1 MTGREPTK
9 GTVILP
15 AYNEADRLPDVLG
28 GISSCNLGLEVVVI
42 DDGSHDA
49 TAATARA
56 HGATVISH
64 PLNLGY
70 GAALQTGYKYALRT
84 QTGFLVQMDA
94 DGQHDPS
101 QIPLLVEPLLRGECD
116 LVIGSRFAEETGY
129 KMGAF
134 RSIGRRVMTGV
145 AHLAG
150 LQVTDPTSGFQAMNR
165 SMLERYASGDF
176 PADYPDVDVL
186 IRAHWGGCKVLERS
200 VEMSESL
207 RASTLHG
214 GTRSFYY
221 AYRMILSLLGA
232 AFARRSA

>member
-1 MTGREPTK
+1 MTANPSTN

-15 AYNEADRLPDVLG
+15 AYNEAERLPDVLR

-49 TAATARA
+49 TAATART
-56 HGATVISH
+56 HRATVISH

-84 QTGFLVQMDA
+84 QTSFLVQMDA
-94 DGQHDPS
+94 DGQHDPT
-101 QIPLLVEPLLRGECD
+101 QIPLLVEPLLGDECD
-116 LVIGSRFAEETGY
+116 LVIGSRFAEDTGY
-129 KMGAF
+129 KMGPL
-134 RSIGRRVMTGV
+134 RSIGRKIMTGV
-145 AHLAG
+145 AKLAG

-165 SMLERYASGDF
+165 SMLEHYASDDF

-186 IRAHWGGCKVLERS
+186 VRAHWGGFRVLERS
-200 VEMSESL
+200 VDMSESL

-214 GTRSFYY
+214 GTRSIYY